1 VIEIFQKLEKT
12 NMLSQRLMWTVWPAF
27 LVAGLLEL
35 VVFGLFDPED
45 MHWFGQ
51 QMTLSREGVYT
62 ISFFVFWALSIVS
75 SSLTL
80 LLATN
85 LNGIEAES

>member
-1 VIEIFQKLEKT
+1 
-12 NMLSQRLMWTVWPAF
+12 MLSQRLMWTVWPAF

-62 ISFFVFWALSIVS
+62 ISFFVFWALSFVS

>member
-1 VIEIFQKLEKT
+1 MIEIIQKLEKT

>member
-1 VIEIFQKLEKT
+1 
-12 NMLSQRLMWTVWPAF
+12 MLSQRLMWTVWPAF

-45 MHWFGQ
+45 MHWFGE

>member
-45 MHWFGQ
+45 MHWFGE